1 MGTFRGSRRRV
12 GAAIGAAAI
21 AAALGIA
28 ACGGGTGPAP
38 ADTVLRGGYVY
49 TVDAGDSVQQAVA
62 VKDGRIVYVGSD
74 AGASEHVGRRTQVVH
89 LGGRMLM
96 PGFVDGHLHPLAGG
110 RALLLCDLKYQPL
123 SRAALAAAIQ
133 VCLDATSDKEPDTW
147 LEAVN
152 WVRQATQAIDADPTR
167 ATLDALNTSRPIAV
181 RSSDFHTVLANSRAL
196 ALAGVTST
204 TPDPTGGEFARDGAG
219 EPTGICED
227 AAGWLVTGV
236 IPPDTDEGRLRQG
249 RAALA
254 AMRAQGVTTFLD
266 AAAGPEQGHTFTAL
280 QAAGEL
286 TARAFLAVPLA
297 ADAAA
302 SSPAQAVAD
311 AKALA
316 ASFDQG
322 EGGAAPNL
330 RFRHVKVFADGVVN
344 APADTGALLEPYR
357 INTGTE
363 SAPNW
368 TPGFNRGNLYF
379 PPEVMNPLM
388 AEIARAGLD
397 VHVHA
402 TGDRAVRAALDAV
415 AHARAQ
421 VPAADFRPAISHNET
436 VDPADDPRFKA
447 LDVTASFSF
456 QWAQRAPYSVGET
469 ENHLGPQRFARMEPF
484 GSLHNAGARVAYGS
498 DWPIDPLDELL
509 ALKIGV
515 TRAGDP
521 ESPNGFGPDFAGR
534 INDDPALGRAAA
546 LRAITIN
553 SAHQLRME
561 GRVGSL
567 EVGKYA
573 DLIVLEK
580 NFMQMPEEELARN
593 QVLLTMVG
601 GRVVHA
607 LAPYERL
614 VPAAVQEAHARSGV
628 RPMRAIAGRAAV
640 AYRRDA
646 RVHHGHKH

>member
-1 MGTFRGSRRRV
+1 MGSRGHARRR
-12 GAAIGAAAI
+12 IGAALGL
-21 AAALGIA
+21 AALAVALGIA
-28 ACGGGTGPAP
+28 ACGGSDGPAP
-38 ADTVLRGGYVY
+38 ADTVFRGAYVY
-49 TVDAGDSVQQAVA
+49 TVDGRDSVQQAIA
-62 VKDGRIVYVGSD
+62 VKDGVIVYVGND
-74 AGASEHVGRRTQVVH
+74 DGVTGHVGSRTKVVK
-89 LGGRMLM
+89 LGGRMVM

-123 SRAALAAAIQ
+123 SRADLAAAIQ
-133 VCLDATSDKEPDTW
+133 ACLDASTDKEPDTW
-147 LEAVN
+147 LEVVN
-152 WVRQATQAIDADPTR
+152 WVRQATQAIDADPTK
-167 ATLDALNTSRPIAV
+167 ATLDALNTNRPIAV

-196 ALAGVTST
+196 ALAGVTSA
-204 TPDPTGGEFARDGAG
+204 TPDPAGGVFVRGTSG

-227 AAGWLVTGV
+227 AAGFLVTGT
-236 IPPDTDEGRLRQG
+236 IPPDTDEDRLLHG

-254 AMRAQGVTTFLD
+254 AMRAQGVTTFMD
-266 AAAGPEQGHTFTAL
+266 AAAGPEQGRTFTAL
-280 QAAGEL
+280 QQSGEL

-322 EGGAAPNL
+322 DGGAAPNL
-330 RFRHVKVFADGVVN
+330 RFRHVKIFADGVVN

-357 INTGTE
+357 VNTGTDT
-363 SAPNW
+363 APNW
-368 TPGFNRGNLYF
+368 VPGFNRGNLYF
-379 PPEVMNPLM
+379 PAEVMNPLM

-402 TGDRAVRAALDAV
+402 TGERAVRTALDAV
-415 AHARAQ
+415 AHARGQ
-421 VPAADFRPAISHNET
+421 VPGADLRPAISHNET
-436 VDPADDPRFKA
+436 VDPADYARYQA

-498 DWPIDPLDELL
+498 DWPIDPFDEML

-534 INDDPALGRAAA
+534 INDDPALSRAAA
-546 LRAITIN
+546 LRAITMN
-553 SAHQLRME
+553 SAHQLHVE
-561 GRVGSL
+561 GRIGSL

-573 DLIVLEK
+573 DLIVLEN

-593 QVLLTMVG
+593 RVLLTMVG
-601 GRVVHA
+601 GKVVHA
-607 LAPYERL
+607 LDPYAGL
-614 VPAAVQEAHARSGV
+614 LPADVQAAAARTRIRNLRAFVGHTAV
-628 RPMRAIAGRAAV
+628 
-640 AYRRDA
+640 
-646 RVHHGHKH
+646 HKH